1 MSDELKKRKIFDF
14 SLLKR
19 VFRYAAP
26 YKTRLYISI
35 TLSVLLAVISPLRPF
50 LIQLTV
56 NDYIKSGFAGSLLVK
71 NKMIEMVIYLT
82 ILQVVLLLVE
92 TAFRFYFS
100 FITAWLGQ
108 TVVKDLRVAVY
119 KRVLK
124 LNLSQFDQTPIGTL
138 TTRTIND

>member
-14 SLLKR
+14 SLLRR
-19 VFRYAAP
+19 VFQYAAP
-26 YKTRLYISI
+26 YKKRLYISI

-100 FITAWLGQ
+100 FIKKNTKQYIQNNIFW
-108 TVVKDLRVAVY
+108 KFC
-119 KRVLK
+119 
-124 LNLSQFDQTPIGTL
+124 LNCK
-138 TTRTIND
+138 

>member
-1 MSDELKKRKIFDF
+1 MCRCASSLERSIYGICTFAYLHICTLISYLCTFMSDEIKKRSIFDF
-14 SLLKR
+14 GLLKR

-50 LIQLTV
+50 LIQVTV
-56 NDYIKSGFAGSLLVK
+56 NDYIKNGVVGDLILK
-71 NKMIEMVIYLT
+71 NKMVELVIWLT
-82 ILQVVLLLVE
+82 ILQIVLLLVE

-108 TVVKDLRVAVY
+108 TV
-119 KRVLK
+119 
-124 LNLSQFDQTPIGTL
+124 
-138 TTRTIND
+138 